1 MVTKKYAAWLKS
13 QIAICSHRIDDLRN
27 LNGVEF
33 VDDDESSA
41 PEKAIVD
48 KKIDV
53 VAHVFIKLDDRSLR
67 KKHHIFDIHLRAA
80 ELDDKPDVHIKQ
92 QRKVLLA
99 LIAAHLFVTRCA
111 EVHRF
116 NRLGGGRRRAEEVGD
131 RIQLI
136 LIKAGIRWRGSRSAA
151 EQILR
156 QGVKLRGACLLA
168 IGSEKLI
175 KILQTEIGFLCHTF
189 LYRQIAAAENEKSQ
203 SPMMPS
209 LARFFLPPLRRV
221 VFFLRKTVPAFFA
234 AGGAIHDRAD
244 YPLTLAALRPAVR
257 AIFHNRRSDH
267 RVLYWLQACRWI
279 RLSARLAAH
288 SVELRLE
295 PVSWPG
301 RLLLKLF
308 SYQAARS
315 LRRLHA
321 RIYEAAYQ
329 QAPQA
334 EDQGSGFEFA
344 GSMAH
349 YSRPA
354 PINRFA
360 ALLQTLYRFRWLP
373 VERLRLSSVFFIA
386 LKPTLPDIPP
396 FHSGGAGWLL
406 SAELFAITAKK
417 GLRIPRLL
425 SRRLQS
431 LLWQMHPVMLIR
443 NEDGRHLHGY
453 LISEQRG
460 HAVRPAGPFYYLPL
474 EAGISGLALRP
485 GRYGGFDRA
494 FPFRNTD
501 DPTFLFYERS
511 DGLIDCYQV
520 LCEYPANHL
529 QRFSV
534 RPLYTTMQRQK
545 RPFVETLQSVVRPL
559 PVDGALY
566 LSRIDL
572 HLKAFFRLRRSD
584 CLWRPALDPVPAL
597 DRVQALDSMP
607 TDMRPGT

>member
-1 MVTKKYAAWLKS
+1 
-13 QIAICSHRIDDLRN
+13 
-27 LNGVEF
+27 
-33 VDDDESSA
+33 
-41 PEKAIVD
+41 
-48 KKIDV
+48 
-53 VAHVFIKLDDRSLR
+53 
-67 KKHHIFDIHLRAA
+67 
-80 ELDDKPDVHIKQ
+80 
-92 QRKVLLA
+92 
-99 LIAAHLFVTRCA
+99 
-111 EVHRF
+111 
-116 NRLGGGRRRAEEVGD
+116 
-131 RIQLI
+131 
-136 LIKAGIRWRGSRSAA
+136 
-151 EQILR
+151 
-156 QGVKLRGACLLA
+156 
-168 IGSEKLI
+168 
-175 KILQTEIGFLCHTF
+175 
-189 LYRQIAAAENEKSQ
+189 
-203 SPMMPS
+203 MMPS
-209 LARFFLPPLRRV
+209 LSRFFLPPLRRV

-244 YPLTLAALRPAVR
+244 YPLTLVALRPAVR

-267 RVLYWLQACRWI
+267 RVLYWLQALRWI

-295 PVSWPG
+295 PGAWPG

-321 RIYEAAYQ
+321 RIYEAAHQ
-329 QAPQA
+329 QASQA
-334 EDQGSGFEFA
+334 DDQGSGFEFA
-344 GSMAH
+344 GSMPH

-360 ALLQTLYRFRWLP
+360 ALLQTLYRFTWLP

-453 LISEQRG
+453 LITEQRG

-534 RPLYTTMQRQK
+534 RPLYTSEAGQQK
-545 RPFVETLQSVVRPL
+545 RPFVETPQSVVRPL

-572 HLKAFFRLRRSD
+572 HLQTFFRLRRAD

-607 TDMRPGT
+607 VDMRPGT